1 MIRKKKNF
9 QQARDRKEVPQVPQ
23 LDKGQPQKPIA
34 NIIFSG
40 EKLDAFLPNQEQEC
54 PLSALLF
61 NFIWEVLAKAIGQE
75 KEIKGIH
82 IGDEE
87 IKLSLFTD
95 YLIIYIENP
104 EDSTKK
110 LLELLNNYSKVAGYK
125 INIQ

>member
-1 MIRKKKNF
+1 MKC
-9 QQARDRKEVPQVPQ
+9 
-23 LDKGQPQKPIA
+23 LHGCPIT
-34 NIIFSG
+34 
-40 EKLDAFLPNQEQEC
+40 KLDAFLPNQEQEC

-87 IKLSLFTD
+87 IKRSLFTD